1 MGLAITYYQLKRR
14 QSVIMD
20 TIKELMA
27 RDRFCCE
34 TVGIKLV
41 EAAPGYAKVKL
52 DIEERHL
59 NALKTVQGGCIF
71 TLADLAI
78 ATASNSHG
86 TAAVLI
92 NASIAYHKAVSTG
105 VLYAEAKEESLNP
118 KLATYQVRVTDQ
130 TGDLVASF
138 QGTVYRKKEP
148 LESFL

>member
-1 MGLAITYYQLKRR
+1 METIAIK
-14 QSVIMD
+14 
-20 TIKELMA
+20 KLMA
-27 RDRFCCE
+27 GDRFCCK
-34 TVGIKLV
+34 TVGIELLD
-41 EAAPGYAKVKL
+41 AAPGYAKVKL

-59 NALKTVQGGCIF
+59 NALNTVQGGCIF

-78 ATASNSHG
+78 AAASNSHG

-92 NASIAYHKAVSTG
+92 NASISYIKAVSTG

-138 QGTVYRKKEP
+138 QGTVYRKKET
-148 LESFL
+148 LADFL

>member
-1 MGLAITYYQLKRR
+1 ME
-14 QSVIMD
+14 
-20 TIKELMA
+20 TIKKLMA
-27 RDRFCCE
+27 GDRFCCE
-34 TVGIKLV
+34 TVGIELL

-59 NALKTVQGGCIF
+59 NALKTVQGGAIF

-78 ATASNSHG
+78 ATASNAHG

-92 NASIAYHKAVSTG
+92 NASISYIKAVSEG
-105 VLYAEAKEESLNP
+105 SLYAEAKEESLNP

-138 QGTVYRKKEP
+138 QGTVYRKKET
-148 LESFL
+148 LASFL